1 MTLSGA
7 KNTSEK
13 SEEFRNDGA
22 LINALT
28 GMGTL
33 KRDKAQ
39 YTTIRPVRL
48 LSATELEMLYA
59 VGLPRRFVDAIPD
72 CFLKHRT
79 TIKLSED
86 TTKKQDLIK
95 KFEQYLKDIRF
106 HQAYSEV
113 VRLQR
118 LYGGAVLVL
127 LLDDGVE
134 DPSEP
139 VNIKRL
145 RGIRGILP
153 LSRHDIFP
161 EDYSVMDYSNPTYYR
176 ITTQQRISP
185 DQPNPTTNIRI
196 HSSRIIRF
204 DGLYLPWRV
213 RQNNQGWGQAAIQ
226 VIWDAWKRYETSIA
240 GLETMITE
248 SSTFW
253 HKIPGLFEMLKQG
266 REAELI
272 KRMEVNNLS
281 RSIYRGMML
290 DGQEEIGFSER
301 SLNNLATAMAPF
313 AEYLQATTGWPAS
326 ILMGSSPG
334 GLGKEGRFEERVWAS
349 LVEQWQTVY
358 CHDGIETLFRYCFA
372 AKEGPTGGT
381 DPEDWEV
388 SFPSTFVETPMEK
401 AQLRQAMS
409 TADSTDIV
417 NGVVT
422 ALEVRNSRYGG
433 AEYSVE
439 TTLDD
444 DVSDQLQMKA
454 DMTFENE
461 MMGMEAQANQ
471 MQGLDVNGNPLP
483 TDPTTG
489 QPLPPGSQPPPPEG
503 APPGGAPGAPA
514 GSETQETGSENAP
527 AQADPE
533 VEALFNKTP
542 DPAAKKAPAKKTKT
556 DRYDAL
562 DIDVE
567 VLQERG
573 NILLGIQTRNDSDPS
588 PVILGPHRK
597 RAYRY
602 YKADLRTDTGQ
613 QKMYLTGFAS
623 MKAAK
628 RALLAFFPE
637 QTDTTIS
644 PELAP
649 FGGAAE

>member
-1 MTLSGA
+1 M
-7 KNTSEK
+7 
-13 SEEFRNDGA
+13 
-22 LINALT
+22 T
-28 GMGTL
+28 GMGTA

-39 YTTIRPVRL
+39 YTSIRPVRL

-86 TTKKQDLIK
+86 NTKKQDLIK
-95 KFEQYLKDIRF
+95 KLESYLKEIKF
-106 HQAYSEV
+106 HQAYAEV

-127 LLDDGVE
+127 LLDDGVT
-134 DPSEP
+134 DPMEP
-139 VNIKRL
+139 VNLDKL
-145 RGIRGILP
+145 QGIRGILP

-161 EDYSVMDYSNPTYYR
+161 EDYSVLDYSNPEYYR
-176 ITTQQRISP
+176 ITTQQRLTEEQRSP
-185 DQPNPTTNIRI
+185 VTNIKI

-213 RQNNQGWGQAAIQ
+213 RQNNHGWGQAPLQ
-226 VIWDAWKRYETSIA
+226 VIWDAWKRYESSIM

-253 HKIPGLFEMLKQG
+253 HKMPGLFEMLKQG
-266 REAELI
+266 LQADLM
-272 KRMEVNNLS
+272 KRMEVNQLS
-281 RSIYRGMML
+281 RGLYRGMLL

-301 SLNNLATAMAPF
+301 SLANLATAMAPF

-358 CHDGIETLFRYCFA
+358 CHDGIETLFQYCFA

-381 DPEDWEV
+381 DPDDWEV
-388 SFPSTFVETPMEK
+388 SFPSTFVETPLEK

-409 TADSTDIV
+409 TADSTEIMQ
-417 NGVVT
+417 GVIT
-422 ALEVRNSRYGG
+422 AMEVRNSRYGG
-433 AEYSVE
+433 AEYSIE

-444 DVSDQLQMKA
+444 ATSEQLQMKA
-454 DMTFENE
+454 DMALETE

-471 MQGLDVNGNPLP
+471 MQGLDVNGDPLP
-483 TDPTTG
+483 TDPMSG
-489 QPLPPGSQPPPPEG
+489 QPLPPGSQPPPAAPGSEPG
-503 APPGGAPGAPA
+503 APPAAGATPPTESQTSQPATAPA
-514 GSETQETGSENAP
+514 PS
-527 AQADPE
+527 PE
-533 VEALFNKTP
+533 VEALFEKP
-542 DPAAKKAPAKKTKT
+542 SAAAKPAAKKPKRT

-562 DIDVE
+562 GINVE

-573 NILLGIQTRNDSDPS
+573 NLLLGIQSRGDSHPE

-597 RAYRY
+597 RAYSY
-602 YKADLRTDTGQ
+602 YAAVLRTDSGE
-613 QKMYLTGFAS
+613 QKMYMTGFAS
-623 MKAAK
+623 RKAA
-628 RALLAFFPE
+628 RTALLTFFPE
-637 QTDTTIS
+637 QTDITVS
-644 PELAP
+644 PEPAP
-649 FGGAAE
+649 FGGASR